1 MPGGRPMAGRRYGVS
16 AATARRRQA
25 QKRRRD
31 VLFTLLAGMI
41 GSLLLGL
48 IPGLSMM
55 LYVCGGFVLLFL
67 GYVALL
73 IRLRTLA
80 TEREMKLTF
89 LPGPAP
95 ARTGFASAA
104 ERPRAAGDGY
114 TLPAGYGA
122 ASDIL
127 MRRPA
132 N

>member
-1 MPGGRPMAGRRYGVS
+1 
-16 AATARRRQA
+16 
-25 QKRRRD
+25 

-55 LYVCGGFVLLFL
+55 LYVCIGFLLL
-67 GYVALL
+67 IVGYVALL

-80 TEREMKLTF
+80 SEREMKLTF
-89 LPGPAP
+89 LPGPA
-95 ARTGFASAA
+95 S
-104 ERPRAAGDGY
+104 PRSRLEVPPTETPRVAGGGY
-114 TLPAGYGA
+114 SLPAGYGST
-122 ASDIL
+122 SDLL